1 MSKPIFELV
10 NELPTSGVTVMSLKA
25 LDYIVPGEWQ
35 NISGF
40 ENMITIVTGESDQS
54 MIQQIGERAI
64 TLYNDPAEGYQRA
77 VWLYQTASSVGGKLG
92 AAALANKIGESVS
105 FLGFLEKITPKADKA
120 QAIDFGV
127 KVAAEIIAYAKING
141 IPGDGVAEFM
151 GAVGDYGKE
160 SIMRLAALTC
170 FDGLIPLGPDFLR
183 KMEEFIGGLVPADL
197 TSNPAFTAIASAI
210 PGGGA
215 DGQLGFIQQ
224 GFNSI
229 KGWMGN
235 FVSSKGLTPQGVV
248 GSLKNFIDVSDDKL
262 DYVAA
267 FLDTTT
273 NYFDYTGTQTVARR
287 LIERAV
293 AEI

>member
-25 LDYIVPGEWQ
+25 LDYIIPGEWQ
-35 NISGF
+35 NLSGF
-40 ENMITIVTGESDQS
+40 ENMITAVTGESDQA
-54 MIQQIGERAI
+54 MVQQIGERAI

-105 FLGFLEKITPKADKA
+105 FLSFLEKITPKPDKA
-120 QAIDFGV
+120 QAIDLGI

-151 GAVGDYGKE
+151 GALGEYGKE
-160 SIMRLAALTC
+160 SKMRLTALVC
-170 FDGLIPLGPDFLR
+170 FDGLIPLGPDFLK
-183 KMEEFIGGLVPADL
+183 KMEEFIGGMVPGDL
-197 TSNPAFTAIASAI
+197 TSNPAFSAIASAI
-210 PGGGA
+210 PGGSA
-215 DGQLGFIQQ
+215 DGQMGFIQQ
-224 GFNSI
+224 GFNSM
-229 KGWMGN
+229 KGWMGD

-262 DYVAA
+262 DYVAG
-267 FLDTTT
+267 FLDATT
-273 NYFDYTGTQTVARR
+273 NYFDYTGVQTVSRR

>member
-127 KVAAEIIAYAKING
+127 K
-141 IPGDGVAEFM
+141 VAEFM

>member
-1 MSKPIFELV
+1 MSKPIYELV
-10 NELPTSGVTVMSLKA
+10 NELPTSGVTVMALKA
-25 LDYIVPGEWQ
+25 LDYVVPGEWQ

-40 ENMITIVTGESDQS
+40 ENTITHVTGETDQD

-64 TLYNDPAEGYQRA
+64 ELYNDPDEGYQRA

-92 AAALANKIGESVS
+92 AAALANKIGENVS
-105 FLGFLEKITPKADKA
+105 FLGFLEKLTPKADKA
-120 QAIDFGV
+120 QAIDFAV
-127 KVAAEIIAYAKING
+127 KVSAEIIAYAKING

-183 KMEEFIGGLVPADL
+183 KMEEWISGLIPNDL
-197 TSNPAFTAIASAI
+197 QSNPAFSAVSSMIPGASAE
-210 PGGGA
+210 
-215 DGQLGFIQQ
+215 GQLGFVQQ
-224 GFNSI
+224 GFSSI

-235 FVSSKGLTPQGVV
+235 FISSKGITQQNLL
-248 GSLKNFIDVSDDKL
+248 GSLKQYIDVADDKL

-273 NYFDYTGTQTVARR
+273 NYFEYTGVQTVARR

>member
-1 MSKPIFELV
+1 MSKSIVELV
-10 NELPTSGVTVMSLKA
+10 NELPTSGMTVMALNA
-25 LDYIVPGEWQ
+25 LDFVVPGEWQ

-40 ENMITIVTGESDQS
+40 ENMVTIVTGETDQS

-77 VWLYQTASSVGGKLG
+77 VWLYQTANSIGGKLG
-92 AAALANKIGESVS
+92 AAALANKIGSSVS
-105 FLGFLEKITPKADKA
+105 FLSFLEKITPKADKA
-120 QAIDFGV
+120 QAIDFSI
-127 KVAAEIIAYAKING
+127 KVVAEIIAYAKING

-170 FDGLIPLGPDFLR
+170 FDGLVPLGPDFLR
-183 KMEEFIGGLVPADL
+183 KMEEFVSGLVPNDL
-197 TSNPAFTAIASAI
+197 TSSPAFSAIASVI
-210 PGGGA
+210 PGGNTE
-215 DGQLGFIQQ
+215 GQMGFIQQ
-224 GFNSI
+224 GFGSI

-235 FVSSKGLTPQGVV
+235 FVSSKNLTPESVV
-248 GSLKNFIDVSDDKL
+248 GSLKNFIDISDDKL
-262 DYVAA
+262 DYVAV
-267 FLDTTT
+267 FLDETT
-273 NYFDYTGTQTVARR
+273 NYFDYTGVQTVARR

>member
-1 MSKPIFELV
+1 MSKPIYELI
-10 NELPTSGVTVMSLKA
+10 NELPQSGTTVLSLKA

-40 ENMITIVTGESDQS
+40 ENMITLVTGESDQA

-77 VWLYQTASSVGGKLG
+77 VWLYQTANSIGGKLG

-105 FLGFLEKITPKADKA
+105 FLSFLEKITPKADKA
-120 QAIDFGV
+120 QAIDFSI

-183 KMEEFIGGLVPADL
+183 KIEEFISGLVPTDL
-197 TSNPAFTAIASAI
+197 TSNPAFSAVSSMI

-215 DGQLGFIQQ
+215 EGQLGFVQQ

-235 FVSSKGLTPQGVV
+235 FVSSKGITAEGVV
-248 GSLKNFIDVSDDKL
+248 GSLKNFIEISDDKL
-262 DYVAA
+262 DYVAG
-267 FLDTTT
+267 FLDATT
-273 NYFDYTGTQTVARR
+273 NYFDYTGIQTVGRR